1 MCGLFGRSGAVVV
14 AGGAPGGGTAIRQG
28 VWAAALWV
36 GLTAGVGAQA
46 PLHVQRLAGPLPGC
60 RPTHFLGEAIL
71 SREHRPFL
79 VFLNTLGRVQRT
91 EVTFYEEGGQSP
103 AFVLD
108 IPSGRSTHDFLQN
121 RLPWMEDKWKSFS
134 ATVRWEVGGHVHW
147 VTWRTPAFMS
157 DPVAWLFGWR
167 TELVSPSTQHVVCEV
182 P

>member
-1 MCGLFGRSGAVVV
+1 M
-14 AGGAPGGGTAIRQG
+14 
-28 VWAAALWV
+28 V
-36 GLTAGVGAQA
+36 GLALAQE
-46 PLHVQRLAGPLPGC
+46 PLRVARLSGPLPGC
-60 RPTHFLGEAIL
+60 RPTHFLGEAII
-71 SREHRPFL
+71 SREHRPYL

-91 EVTFYEEGGQSP
+91 EVTFFDEGGGQGYP
-103 AFVLD
+103 FVHD
-108 IPSGRSTHDFLQN
+108 VPPGRSTKTFLQDK
-121 RLPWMEDKWKSFS
+121 LPFVGQTWQSFS